1 MFYSEVS
8 IRDTHN
14 SPKMVCRLADSFRR
28 VSKLG
33 KTRII
38 EDARRGVVRNT
49 GFCGQNCCRLFYP
62 ELSGIGF
69 WKYPLSPSLP
79 YGSTLLGRAVSYAT
93 VSSNCEL
100 YRFA

>member
-8 IRDTHN
+8 IRDTHK
-14 SPKMVCRLADSFRR
+14 SPKIVCRLADSFRG

-49 GFCGQNCCRLFYP
+49 GFCGQNAAAGYIWNFKIMYFLKTISRIQCRD
-62 ELSGIGF
+62 S
-69 WKYPLSPSLP
+69 
-79 YGSTLLGRAVSYAT
+79 R
-93 VSSNCEL
+93 
-100 YRFA
+100 